1 MRLIFR
7 VFRALR
13 SSFSHL
19 SATNP
24 ANLVEETDNPAHES
38 SRPPRYP
45 ISVNPLSPNLTK
57 RLAIALAFCCL
68 AAVSGHAA
76 PSPIKIDLVSEA
88 RAIVPGE
95 TFTAAIR
102 QRMKP
107 GYHTYWRNPGTVGL
121 ATSMKWRLPKGFSAG
136 EIQWQLPEL
145 TTMAAYT
152 VWGYEKEALLLV
164 DITPPKSLT
173 TGDKVVLRGEAAWM
187 CCGKQCHP
195 GFQELSLTLP
205 VANKAKT
212 NKRLKRAFDRV
223 RAQQPIHS
231 DAWKI
236 ECTTTG
242 EDYTLRITPASKKAN
257 TNPGAIRFFDYNRQ
271 ISSDK
276 PQILKRDGDSFIL
289 KLKAEEHTPDELET
303 LEGILVA
310 ENGWS
315 AASRNIALLVA
326 TSIKRNSVDARLNAL
341 TPEEIPA
348 SSIDWRDHFGISQN
362 APKTILTLLARGY
375 FQAPTI
381 NVESVTKE
389 WLSSHPNARAVIV
402 SAWGPTN
409 EKDPDSR
416 TAYIWIIDGD
426 ESLNTELVRQ
436 GCCPY
441 QTQILSGSQKLSISD
456 KEYQNFVA
464 RLQEAGVAAREAKRG
479 IWNKP

>member
-1 MRLIFR
+1 VRLIFR

-68 AAVSGHAA
+68 AAVSVHAA

-121 ATSMKWRLPKGFSAG
+121 ATSMKWRLPMGFSAG

-195 GFQELSLTLP
+195 GFQELSLALP
-205 VANKAKT
+205 VADKAKP

-242 EDYTLRITPASKKAN
+242 EDYTLRITPASKKAT
-257 TNPGAIRFFDYNRQ
+257 TNPGAIRFFDYDRQ

-276 PQILKRDGDSFIL
+276 PQILKRDGASFVL

-310 ENGWS
+310 ENGWES
-315 AASRNIALLVA
+315 GRGSHALKTMTA
-326 TSIKRNSVDARLNAL
+326 IKR
-341 TPEEIPA
+341 
-348 SSIDWRDHFGISQN
+348 
-362 APKTILTLLARGY
+362 
-375 FQAPTI
+375 
-381 NVESVTKE
+381 
-389 WLSSHPNARAVIV
+389 
-402 SAWGPTN
+402 
-409 EKDPDSR
+409 
-416 TAYIWIIDGD
+416 
-426 ESLNTELVRQ
+426 TE
-436 GCCPY
+436 
-441 QTQILSGSQKLSISD
+441 
-456 KEYQNFVA
+456 
-464 RLQEAGVAAREAKRG
+464 
-479 IWNKP
+479 